1 MARKLSANYV
11 VFALEPC
18 IRSEQYSQ
26 LGIEKIVEKICG
38 VATSI
43 GQKRIVSVDQNDRG
57 VVVDMSLRVCKEMP
71 LNISVV
77 YICKILHNKVLS
89 LKMT

>member
-57 VVVDMSLRVCKEMP
+57 VVVKFGHEFEGMQGNAFE
-71 LNISVV
+71 
-77 YICKILHNKVLS
+77 
-89 LKMT
+89 

>member
-38 VATSI
+38 VATSK
-43 GQKRIVSVDQNDRG
+43 GQKRIVSVDQNDPG
-57 VVVDMSLRVCKEMP
+57 VDVKFGHEFAKSCTTRSYLWRW
-71 LNISVV
+71 
-77 YICKILHNKVLS
+77 
-89 LKMT
+89 LKSIRYEWTR